1 MKGRNKMSSKSIAK
15 FSIVVII
22 IALLAYIATCGISL
36 GNYKIYKA
44 LDKDHG
50 IKRGIDLAGG
60 SVIVFEPDTKDKIK
74 EGELEAA
81 QEVLRTRLTSL
92 GYTEAIVSKQG
103 SEKIRVEIP
112 SVDDPE
118 AAVEM
123 LGATAK
129 LSFTDYTGTEVLGGK
144 EVKSAKAAYDT
155 VDSNGSKAYIVKL
168 QLTSAGTKKFSE
180 ATARVSQLTDGNNYI
195 AIMLDDKVISSP
207 SVKQQID
214 SDECYIEG
222 DFDKDSAAALASQIQ
237 AGQLPFSL
245 KAVDMRSIGATLGEK
260 ALSGSILAGAIGLAI
275 VILFMI
281 LFYRMCGLVASISLI
296 GYISIFA
303 LILGGFRINLTLPG
317 IAGVILTI
325 GTAVD
330 ANVII
335 FERVKEEMSNGK
347 TLRAAVDAGFHRAF
361 TAILDSNVTTVIA
374 AVVLYLFGT
383 GTIKG
388 FAITLFIGTVVSMFT
403 AIFVTRFLLRQLMGF
418 NLKNPKLYCSYKEV
432 RQ

>member
-1 MKGRNKMSSKSIAK
+1 
-15 FSIVVII
+15 
-22 IALLAYIATCGISL
+22 LAYVAAFGVQV
-36 GNYKIYKA
+36 GDMQIYKA
-44 LDKDHG
+44 LDAEHG

-60 SVIVFEPDTKDKIK
+60 SEIVFEPDTD
-74 EGELEAA
+74 ERVTEAQLDSA
-81 QEVLRTRLTSL
+81 QEVLRTRLTGL

-103 SEKIRVEIP
+103 AERIRVEIP
-112 SVDDPE
+112 SVDNPE
-118 AAVEM
+118 EAVDL

-129 LSFTDYTGTEVLGGK
+129 LSFVDYEGNEIITGDD
-144 EVKSAKAAYDT
+144 VKTAKAAYDV
-155 VDSNGSKAYIVKL
+155 VDDTGAKGYIVKL
-168 QLTSAGTKKFSE
+168 QFNAEGTKKFAE
-180 ATARVSQLTDGNNYI
+180 ATAKVSQYTDGNNFI

-207 SVKQQID
+207 SVSQTID

-222 DFDKDSAAALASQIQ
+222 ADFNAENTATLASQIQ

-245 KAVDMRSIGATLGEK
+245 KPVDMKSIGATLGEN
-260 ALSGSILAGAIGLAI
+260 ALDTSLLAAGIGMLL
-275 VILFMI
+275 VMLFMI
-281 LFYRMCGLVASISLI
+281 LMYRMCGVVSCVALVA
-296 GYISIFA
+296 YISIVA

-335 FERVKEEMSNGK
+335 FERVKEELSNGK
-347 TLRAAVDAGFHRAF
+347 TIRAAVDAGFNRAF
-361 TAILDSNVTTVIA
+361 SAILDSNVTTVIA
-374 AVVLYLFGT
+374 AIVLYLFGT

-388 FAITLFIGTVVSMFT
+388 FAVTLFIGTVVSMFT